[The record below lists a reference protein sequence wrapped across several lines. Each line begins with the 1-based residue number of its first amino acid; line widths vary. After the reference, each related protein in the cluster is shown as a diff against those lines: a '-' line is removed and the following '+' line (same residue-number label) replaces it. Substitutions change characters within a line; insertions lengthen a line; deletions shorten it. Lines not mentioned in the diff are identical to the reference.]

1 MTNPQGNSG
10 AARGATGSA
19 TRGHPEI
26 EALLEREEELA
37 TLSDALA
44 QVRRG
49 DGALVVVQG
58 PPGVGK
64 SHLLAVATEM
74 GHAAGLRV
82 HSARGAPL
90 ERDFGFGV
98 ALQLFERSVSS
109 APPEER
115 ARLLSGAA
123 GLAAPLF
130 SPDPE
135 RGLIANESGH
145 GLIHGL
151 FWLATNLSGPEGLLL
166 VIDDAQWADRA
177 SLRFLAYLL
186 ARLED
191 VPVAVVMALRPDEPG
206 APTEVL
212 QPLVTAPGVRRV
224 RPQPLSAAAVRTL
237 VRWSGFPEAE
247 ESFCL
252 ACAEMTGGN
261 PFLLRALLTEIQHSE
276 ISADAEGARRLTQLA
291 PEAVLQA
298 LLARL
303 AQLPP
308 GTAAVA
314 RAVAILGDGCRL
326 RTVAA
331 MAGLSLDDASQAA
344 DALSHAQILRPGEPL
359 GFVHPLV
366 AAVVDADVSR
376 ADRARAHGQAA
387 RLLAVEGASS
397 DRVSAHL
404 VEAHAAAD
412 AWVVETLVRAADMAL
427 AKGAPA
433 PAARFL
439 ARALDEPPSPDARA
453 DLLVRLGRVQLSM
466 GSPEAHQTLSEA
478 ISLLRDPRRRA
489 EVYPVLAAALQ
500 SQGRHGEAAAALKQ
514 GLVELGDVED
524 PLSRELRAHL
534 GTVSMLT
541 ARSDP
546 ATLAVASRVVER
558 PTGDE
563 NLSERT
569 LLGQLAL
576 QGALSSSPGGG
587 VKALAE
593 RAWGEGRLLADE
605 GPDGLTWP
613 TVTGALTF
621 VDESQAS
628 EAICTA
634 VLEES
639 IQRGSSM
646 AFATASYCRSFPR
659 FLQGH
664 ILDAIADVEQAL
676 RARRYGW
683 RTYVGAASAILA
695 LSLAERGELESA
707 EEALGVM
714 ESGAFAESV
723 EQAFLLEARGR
734 LRWLQGRPH
743 DALADYLAAG
753 RLLEEVFAFGT
764 PVVFNW
770 RSGAALASARL
781 GDRARAR
788 TLLDEDRDRAEAVG
802 APGPIGRTMR
812 VAGEIEEDPSRAVG
826 LLEQSVAV
834 LAGSHARLEETA
846 ALVALGAALRREGEF
861 EAAGVRLRHGLE
873 LADRLGAVGLANQ
886 ARHELASM
894 GIRPRRT
901 ALSGPES
908 LTPSELR
915 VAQMAAAGQSNRDI
929 AQALFVTVKAVEWH
943 LGHAYRKLGVRSR
956 KELRRQF
963 APT

>member
-1 MTNPQGNSG
+1 MTTPQDSSW
-10 AARGATGSA
+10 AAPRASGSA
-19 TRGHPEI
+19 TPSQGEI
-26 EALLEREEELA
+26 DALLEREEELA

-44 QVRRG
+44 QARTG
-49 DGALVVVQG
+49 AGALVVVEG
-58 PPGVGK
+58 APGVGK
-64 SHLLAVATEM
+64 SQLLAAATEI
-74 GHAAGLRV
+74 GRAAGLRV
-82 HSARGAPL
+82 QWARGAPL

-109 APPEER
+109 AAPAEG

-135 RGLIANESGH
+135 QGLANESGH

-151 FWLATNLSGPEGLLL
+151 FWLATNLSGPHGLLL
-166 VIDDAQWADRA
+166 VIDDAHWADRA

-206 APTEVL
+206 APTDVL
-212 QPLVTAPGVRRV
+212 HPLVTAPGTRRV
-224 RPQPLSAAAVRTL
+224 RPQPLSAAAVQTL
-237 VRWSGFPEAE
+237 VRGSGFAEAE

-252 ACAEMTGGN
+252 ACADATGGN
-261 PFLLRALLTEIQHSE
+261 PFLLRALLREIQHSE

-298 LLARL
+298 MLARL
-303 AQLPP
+303 APLPP
-308 GTAAVA
+308 AAAAVA

-326 RTVAA
+326 RNVAA
-331 MAGLSLDDASQAA
+331 LADLSLDDASQAA
-344 DALSHAQILRPGEPL
+344 DALSHVQILRPGEPF

-376 ADRARAHGQAA
+376 ADRARAHGRAA
-387 RLLAVEGASS
+387 RLLAAEGASS
-397 DRVSAHL
+397 NRVAAHL
-404 VEAHAAAD
+404 MEAHAAGD
-412 AWVVETLVRAADMAL
+412 AWVVETLVRAASMAL
-427 AKGAPA
+427 AKGAPV

-439 ARALDEPPSPDARA
+439 ARALDEPPPPDARG

-466 GSPEAHQTLSEA
+466 GTPESHQTLSEA
-478 ISLLRDPRRRA
+478 ISLLGDPRRRA

-500 SQGRHGEAAAALKQ
+500 SHGRHGEAAAALER
-514 GLVELGDVED
+514 GLVEFGDVD
-524 PLSRELRAHL
+524 DSLSRELRAHL
-534 GTVSMLT
+534 ATVSLLT
-541 ARSDP
+541 TRSDP
-546 ATLAVASRVVER
+546 AAMAVASAVVER
-558 PTGDE
+558 PAGGE
-563 NLSERT
+563 NYSERT
-569 LLGQLAL
+569 LLAHLAL
-576 QGALSSSPGGG
+576 HRALSSGPGEE

-593 RAWGEGRLLADE
+593 RAWGAGRLLGDE

-621 VDESQAS
+621 VHECQAS

-659 FLQGH
+659 FLQGQ
-664 ILDAIADVEQAL
+664 LREAIADVEQAL
-676 RARRYGW
+676 HAHRHGW
-683 RTYVGAASAILA
+683 QTYLGAANAILA
-695 LSLAERGELESA
+695 LGLAERGDLESA
-707 EEALGVM
+707 EEVLRVVEG
-714 ESGAFAESV
+714 GAFAESV

-734 LRWLQGRPH
+734 LRWLQRRPG
-743 DALADYLAAG
+743 DALDDYLAAG

-764 PVVFNW
+764 PVAFHW
-770 RSGAALASARL
+770 RSGAALASVRL
-781 GDRARAR
+781 GDPGRAR
-788 TLLDEDRDRAEAVG
+788 TLLDEDRDRVQAVG

-812 VAGEIEEDPSRAVG
+812 VTGEIEEDPSRAIE
-826 LLEQSVAV
+826 LLEQSVIV
-834 LAGSHARLEETA
+834 LAGSDARLEESA
-846 ALVALGAALRREGEF
+846 ALVALGAALRRAGDVK
-861 EAAGVRLRHGLE
+861 AAGARLRHGLE
-873 LADRLGAVGLANQ
+873 LADQLGAAGFANQ

-901 ALSGPES
+901 ALSGPQS

-943 LGHAYRKLGVRSR
+943 LGHTYRKLGVRSR
-956 KELRRQF
+956 KELKRQF

>member
-1 MTNPQGNSG
+1 MRVPPASL
-10 AARGATGSA
+10 ARAQ
-19 TRGHPEI
+19 PEI
-26 EALLEREEELA
+26 EALLERDEELT
-37 TLSDALA
+37 TLRDALA
-44 QVRRG
+44 QARRG
-49 DGALVVVQG
+49 TGALVVVEG

-64 SHLLAVATEM
+64 SQLLAVAAEM
-74 GHAAGLRV
+74 GRSAGLRV
-82 HSARGAPL
+82 LTARGAPL

-98 ALQLFERSVSS
+98 VLQLFERAVSS
-109 APPEER
+109 AAPEER

-123 GLAAPLF
+123 RLAAPLF

-135 RGLIANESGH
+135 RGLVVNESGH

-151 FWLATNLSGPEGLLL
+151 FWLATNLSGQDGLLL
-166 VIDDAQWADRA
+166 VIDDAHWADRA

-191 VPVAVVMALRPDEPG
+191 VPVAVVMGLRPDEPG
-206 APTEVL
+206 AHGDVL
-212 QPLVTAPGVRRV
+212 HPLVTSPGAQRV

-237 VRWSGFPEAE
+237 VRRSGLPEAE

-252 ACAEMTGGN
+252 ACADATGGN
-261 PFLLRALLTEIQHSE
+261 PFLLRALLTEVRHSG

-291 PEAVLQA
+291 PEAVLRA

-308 GTAAVA
+308 AAAAVA
-314 RAVAILGDGCRL
+314 RAVAILGDGCRV
-326 RTVAA
+326 RNVAA
-331 MAGLSLDDASQAA
+331 LARLSLDDAVEAA
-344 DALSHAQILRPGEPL
+344 DALSQAQILRAGEPL

-366 AAVVDADVSR
+366 SAVVDADVSR
-376 ADRARAHGQAA
+376 ADRARAHGRAA
-387 RLLAVEGASS
+387 RLLAAEGASS

-404 VEAHAAAD
+404 VEAQAAAD
-412 AWVVETLVRAADMAL
+412 PWVVETLVRAADMAL

-439 ARALDEPPSPDARA
+439 ARALDEPPPLDARA

-466 GSPEAHQTLSEA
+466 GAPEAHQTLSEA
-478 ISLLRDPRRRA
+478 ISLLGDARRRA
-489 EVYPVLAAALQ
+489 EVYPVLAAASQ
-500 SQGRHGEAAAALKQ
+500 SQGRHGEAAAALER
-514 GLVELGDVED
+514 GLAELGEVED

-534 GTVSMLT
+534 AALSILT
-541 ARSDP
+541 SRSDP
-546 ATLAVASRVVER
+546 AALAIATTVVE
-558 PTGDE
+558 PPAGGE
-563 NLSERT
+563 NPSERT
-569 LLGQLAL
+569 LLAQLAL
-576 QGALSSSPGGG
+576 QGALSCSPREE

-621 VDESQAS
+621 VDECEAS

-659 FLQGH
+659 LLQGQL
-664 ILDAIADVEQAL
+664 LDAIADVEQAL

-683 RTYVGAASAILA
+683 QTYVGAASAVLA
-695 LSLAERGELESA
+695 LGLAERGELESA
-707 EEALGVM
+707 EDVLTVVEG
-714 ESGAFAESV
+714 GAFAESV
-723 EQAFLLEARGR
+723 EQALLLEARGR
-734 LRWLQGRPH
+734 LRWLQGRAG
-743 DALADYLAAG
+743 DALEDYLAAG
-753 RLLEEVFAFGT
+753 RLFEEVFAFRT

-770 RSGAALASARL
+770 RSGAALAWARL
-781 GDRARAR
+781 GDPTRARA
-788 TLLDEDRDRAEAVG
+788 LLDEDRERAEAVG
-802 APGPIGRTMR
+802 AAGPIGRTMR

-826 LLEQSVAV
+826 VLEQSILV
-834 LAGSHARLEETA
+834 LRDSHTRLEETA
-846 ALVALGAALRREGEF
+846 ALVALGAALRREGEV
-861 EAAGVRLRHGLE
+861 ESARLRLRQGLE
-873 LADRLGAVGLANQ
+873 LADQLGAVCVANH

-901 ALSGPES
+901 ALSGPQS

-915 VAQMAAAGQSNRDI
+915 VAQMAAAGQTNRDI

-956 KELRRQF
+956 KELKRLL